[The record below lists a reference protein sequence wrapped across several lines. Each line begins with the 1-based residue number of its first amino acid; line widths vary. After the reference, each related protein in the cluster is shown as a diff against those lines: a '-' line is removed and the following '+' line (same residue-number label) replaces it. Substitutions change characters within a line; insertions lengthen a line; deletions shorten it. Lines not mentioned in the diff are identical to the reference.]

1 MWSMMVRRQPGGH
14 RLASQR
20 CVATHASP
28 AIKELVDDYE
38 KRRAAFEP
46 TKTLPK
52 QSTRNVFAN
61 NLLRLGQVEVIG
73 FDYDYTLCH
82 YTEELQRLIYNM
94 ARDAMV
100 HKLRYPHALLGALE
114 YDPSFAIRGLAIDT
128 EKALLCKI
136 SSHQKLSY
144 TGVFR
149 GRQRLSREEILLA
162 YNGSRHIPISYRAE
176 CMKPLND
183 LFSVA
188 QACLF
193 ADVIQF
199 FTDHGI
205 AYEPRAVHED
215 IESSI
220 AEVHTSGK
228 MHKAVVQDLPLY
240 MEPNTKLREL
250 LSRFQKDGKKL
261 FVCTN
266 SSYRYIDA
274 GLRYMVGND
283 WRQFFDIVL
292 VSAKKPDFYTRSRTF
307 RLFDVEKRQV
317 QWQAVTDLLPHHVYT
332 QGSLRQLIALK
343 GWRGGKV
350 LYIGDSLFADLVE
363 PNRILGWRTGAI
375 IRELE
380 DEIQIQN
387 SPAYQRLAF
396 QHASLEVL
404 LRQLQE
410 ADVHDDEATDDGRPH
425 DAADA
430 VYHHYVNLHS
440 ELQMEME
447 ALINPNFGS
456 VFRVESHPSQFAFS
470 AQRYVDIY
478 SSRLKNFL
486 EYPKNYTFYP
496 ERMRLPH
503 EPTPQPPM

>member
-1 MWSMMVRRQPGGH
+1 MNYTFYTKLHLRTTFLALRHVRHLTG
-14 RLASQR
+14 LSK
-20 CVATHASP
+20 ASP
-28 AIKELVDDYE
+28 AIKSLVEDFE
-38 KRRAAFEP
+38 KRKDAFEP
-46 TKTLPK
+46 TLVPE
-52 QSTRNVFAN
+52 QSTRNIFAN
-61 NLLRLGQVEVIG
+61 NQLRLGQIEVIG

-94 ARDAMV
+94 AKDALV
-100 HKLRYPHALLGALE
+100 HKLRYPQGLLQLE

-149 GRQRLSREEILLA
+149 GRQRLTRQEILQA
-162 YNGSRHIPISYRAE
+162 YNGSRHIPISYRPE
-176 CMKPLND
+176 NMKPLND

-199 FTDHGI
+199 FVDNQI

-215 IESSI
+215 IDSSI
-220 AEVHTSGK
+220 SEVHTSGA
-228 MHKAVVQDLPLY
+228 MHKAVVQDLPRF
-240 MEPNTKLREL
+240 MEPTKKLRVL
-250 LSRFQKDGKKL
+250 LERFRQDGKKL

-266 SSYRYIDA
+266 CSFRYIDA

-283 WRQFFDIVL
+283 WRELFDLVL
-292 VSAKKPDFYTRSRTF
+292 VSAKKPDFYTRSRMF
-307 RLFDVEKRQV
+307 RLFDIEKRQV
-317 QWQAVTDLLPHHVYT
+317 QWQAVTEFLPSKVYT
-332 QGSLRQLIALK
+332 QGSLRQLIVLTD
-343 GWRGGKV
+343 WRGGKV
-350 LYIGDSLFADLVE
+350 LYIGDSLFADLDE

-380 DEIQIQN
+380 AEIHIQGT
-387 SPAYQRLAF
+387 PEYQKLAF
-396 QHASLEVL
+396 QHEALKEM
-404 LRQLQE
+404 LRKMQATPMEESDDDICNYYVNMYTQLQ
-410 ADVHDDEATDDGRPH
+410 TD
-425 DAADA
+425 
-430 VYHHYVNLHS
+430 
-440 ELQMEME
+440 ME

-456 VFRVESHPSQFAFS
+456 VFRVDSHPSQFAFS
-470 AQRYVDIY
+470 AQRYVDVY

-486 EYPKNYTFYP
+486 EYPKKYTFYP

-503 EPTPQPPM
+503 DP

>member
-1 MWSMMVRRQPGGH
+1 MLTALRRLPTRCGAHRPLIFSRHIAALADANPMVRALVEEFEKQKEAYQPN
-14 RLASQR
+14 LYMK
-20 CVATHASP
+20 P
-28 AIKELVDDYE
+28 L
-38 KRRAAFEP
+38 
-46 TKTLPK
+46 
-52 QSTRNVFAN
+52 TRNIFAN
-61 NLLRLGQVEVIG
+61 NQLRLNNVEVIG

-82 YTEELQRLIYNM
+82 YSEELQRLIYNM
-94 ARDAMV
+94 ARDSMV
-100 HKLRYPHALLGALE
+100 RKLRYPQGVSELR
-114 YDPSFAIRGLAIDT
+114 YDPTFAIRGLAIDT

-149 GRQRLSREEILLA
+149 GRQRLSREEILQV
-162 YNGSRHIPISYRAE
+162 YNGSRHIPVTYRAE
-176 CMKPLND
+176 NMKPLND

-193 ADVIQF
+193 ADIIQF
-199 FTDHGI
+199 FLDNDI

-220 AEVHTSGK
+220 SEVHTSGK

-240 MEPNTKLREL
+240 MEPNKKLRTL
-250 LSRFQKDGKKL
+250 LTRFQNDGKKL

-266 SSYRYIDA
+266 SSFRYIDA

-283 WRQFFDIVL
+283 WRQFFDIVM

-317 QWQAVTDLLPHHVYT
+317 QWQAVSELLPHNVYT

-343 GWRGGKV
+343 GWVGGKV

-363 PNRILGWRTGAI
+363 PSRILGWRTGAI

-380 DEIQIQN
+380 DEIKIQS
-387 SPAYQRLAF
+387 SPAYQKLAF
-396 QHASLEVL
+396 QHAALEDL
-404 LRQLQE
+404 LRKMQDVEFHESHYEANAEIYNNLIAMHGDLQ
-410 ADVHDDEATDDGRPH
+410 H
-425 DAADA
+425 
-430 VYHHYVNLHS
+430 
-440 ELQMEME
+440 EME
-447 ALINPNFGS
+447 KLINPNFGS
-456 VFRVESHPSQFAFS
+456 VFRVDSHPSQFAFS

-486 EYPKNYTFYP
+486 EYPKTYTFYP

-503 EPTPQPPM
+503 DPKSPF

>member
-1 MWSMMVRRQPGGH
+1 
-14 RLASQR
+14 
-20 CVATHASP
+20 
-28 AIKELVDDYE
+28 

-100 HKLRYPHALLGALE
+100 HDIHICLFVHAAYSVHKLRYPHALLGALE

-144 TGVFR
+144 T
-149 GRQRLSREEILLA
+149 EILLA

-199 FTDHGI
+199 FTDHDI

-240 MEPNTKLREL
+240 MEPNTQLREL
-250 LSRFQKDGKKL
+250 LSRFQ
-261 FVCTN
+261 
-266 SSYRYIDA
+266 
-274 GLRYMVGND
+274 
-283 WRQFFDIVL
+283 
-292 VSAKKPDFYTRSRTF
+292 
-307 RLFDVEKRQV
+307 V
-317 QWQAVTDLLPHHVYT
+317 QNA
-332 QGSLRQLIALK
+332 
-343 GWRGGKV
+343 
-350 LYIGDSLFADLVE
+350 
-363 PNRILGWRTGAI
+363 
-375 IRELE
+375 
-380 DEIQIQN
+380 
-387 SPAYQRLAF
+387 
-396 QHASLEVL
+396 
-404 LRQLQE
+404 
-410 ADVHDDEATDDGRPH
+410 
-425 DAADA
+425 
-430 VYHHYVNLHS
+430 
-440 ELQMEME
+440 
-447 ALINPNFGS
+447 
-456 VFRVESHPSQFAFS
+456 
-470 AQRYVDIY
+470 
-478 SSRLKNFL
+478 
-486 EYPKNYTFYP
+486 
-496 ERMRLPH
+496 
-503 EPTPQPPM
+503 